1 MRQMRRLCA
10 SVLIGYRR
18 EFVLESADS
27 YVSESV
33 LTGESFPVAPHMLG
47 GRPLIDTLLFSA
59 WSAWLADLQHPLICG
74 GQSIEGFAKAAL
86 SRPHPPAV
94 SGAFVTPEILDSST
108 GNEVRRAGDHRIAV
122 S

>member
-1 MRQMRRLCA
+1 MVLSLEPLMRSGRDAVCQQA
-10 SVLIGYRR
+10 IGYLRHNA
-18 EFVLESADS
+18 S
-27 YVSESV
+27 
-33 LTGESFPVAPHMLG
+33 GMG
-47 GRPLIDTLLFSA
+47 
-59 WSAWLADLQHPLICG
+59 AWLADLQHPRIWG
-74 GQSIEGFAKAAL
+74 GQSIESFAKAAL